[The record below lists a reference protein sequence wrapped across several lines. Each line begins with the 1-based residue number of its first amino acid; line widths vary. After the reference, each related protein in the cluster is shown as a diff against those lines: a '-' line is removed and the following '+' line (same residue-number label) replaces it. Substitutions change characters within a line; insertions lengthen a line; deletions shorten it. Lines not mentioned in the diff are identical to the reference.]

1 MLNVFFEE
9 GVRVISF
16 LGKYFRTF
24 MKNDST
30 FLLNQN
36 IVDSELVSI
45 FKEVQET
52 KNLVSK
58 MQKIH
63 ITYF

>member
-1 MLNVFFEE
+1 
-9 GVRVISF
+9 
-16 LGKYFRTF
+16 

-30 FLLNQN
+30 FLPNQN

-45 FKEVQET
+45 FKEVQEA
-52 KNLVSK
+52 KDLVSK

-63 ITYF
+63 ITYS